1 MSSSQAGRGE
11 ARSRPIGAAAAA
23 AAGALLV
30 AAGALAGFAFYA
42 PEKGRLATAAAQ
54 VAAPA
59 ERRDRVRVEVG
70 EAMAPGGAGR
80 PTLAS
85 VTRFF
90 ALEDDTLPCT
100 VEENHGAEA
109 AERWRR
115 YAGSSLAAGTDVV
128 LCLD

>member
-1 MSSSQAGRGE
+1 LAFHQSPPPARG
-11 ARSRPIGAAAAA
+11 PH
-23 AAGALLV
+23 
-30 AAGALAGFAFYA
+30 
-42 PEKGRLATAAAQ
+42 PP
-54 VAAPA
+54 AAPA
-59 ERRDRVRVEVG
+59 GPARAPPRDRVRVEVG